1 MNKFILAALVLSAT
15 ATLLACTGTPP
26 QAITQQP
33 PFKPSAS
40 IQDLMTAI
48 VDPAADSLWEAV
60 SSEVTSKGIEEK
72 QPRTDQEWL
81 AVRRNAVALLEAG
94 NLLMVPGRA
103 VTHAGKSTEDA
114 HVDGVSNPQQIRQ
127 AIDASPARYQAG
139 ALALHNAAAEALAA
153 IDAKDAPR
161 LLVAGEKLDHACEQ
175 CHSAFWYPNAAQPP
189 SRWPAPLKAD

>member
-1 MNKFILAALVLSAT
+1 MNKLIPFTLVLSAA
-15 ATLLACTGTPP
+15 ATLLACTASPP
-26 QAITQQP
+26 QAIPQQP

-48 VDPAADSLWEAV
+48 VDPAADSLWDAV
-60 SSEVTSKGIEEK
+60 SSEVTSKGVEEK

-81 AVRRNAVALLEAG
+81 AVRRHAVALLEAG
-94 NLLMVPGRA
+94 NLLMVPGRP
-103 VTHAGKSTEDA
+103 VTHAGKVTEDA
-114 HVDGVSNPQQIRQ
+114 HVDGVSSPQQIRH
-127 AIDASPARYQAG
+127 AIEASPAAYQVS

-161 LLVAGEKLDHACEQ
+161 LLVAGERLDHACEQ

-189 SRWPAPLKAD
+189 SKWPAPLKAD